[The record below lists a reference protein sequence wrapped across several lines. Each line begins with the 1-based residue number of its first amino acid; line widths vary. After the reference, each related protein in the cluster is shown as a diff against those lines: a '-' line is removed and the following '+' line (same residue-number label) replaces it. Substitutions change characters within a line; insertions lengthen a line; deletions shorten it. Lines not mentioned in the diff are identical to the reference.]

1 MIRVLLIEDEQP
13 AAKRLSK
20 LITEIAPDFEIIQ
33 VCDSIESA
41 VSFLKNAAAPDL
53 MFLDIQLGDGIS
65 FEIFKQV
72 EISCPVIF
80 TTAYDEYVF
89 RAFELNSID
98 YLMKPVHKEELERSI
113 LKFRKLNQAQKS
125 DWQFIS
131 SMLQKENAAYKQR
144 FLVSSGAN
152 LITVKTTEVAYFY
165 SVERSTFL
173 TSTQG
178 KSYAIDF
185 SLDKLE
191 EMLSPK
197 EFFRVNRQYL
207 VALSA
212 IKKINVLSKSRMK
225 IVLEPLST
233 DEVFVSNARTH
244 EFRVW
249 LDK

>member
-33 VCDSIESA
+33 ICDSIESA

-65 FEIFKQV
+65 FEIFRQV
-72 EISCPVIF
+72 EVSCPVIF

-98 YLMKPVHKEELERSI
+98 YLMKPIHKEELERSVD
-113 LKFRKLNQAQKS
+113 KFRKLNQAQKS

-131 SMLQKENAAYKQR
+131 SLLQKENATYKQR

-178 KSYAIDF
+178 KSYAVDF

-197 EFFRVNRQYL
+197 DFFRVNRQYL

-225 IVLEPLST
+225 IILEPLSS
-233 DEVFVSNARTH
+233 DEVFVSNARAH
-244 EFRVW
+244 EFRIW

>member
-20 LITEIAPDFEIIQ
+20 MITEIASDFEIIQ

-41 VSFLKNAAAPDL
+41 VSFLKIAALPDL
-53 MFLDIQLGDGIS
+53 IFLDIQLGDGIS
-65 FEIFKQV
+65 FEIFKQIEV
-72 EISCPVIF
+72 ACPVIF
-80 TTAYDEYVF
+80 TTAYDEYIF

-98 YLMKPVHKEELERSI
+98 YLMKPIHKEELARSVD
-113 LKFRKLNQAQKS
+113 KFRKLNQAQKS

-131 SMLQKENAAYKQR
+131 SLLQKENAAYKQR

-178 KSYAIDF
+178 KSYALDF

-197 EFFRVNRQYL
+197 EFFRVNRQFL
-207 VALSA
+207 VSLSA

-225 IVLEPLST
+225 IILEPLSN
-233 DEVFVSNARTH
+233 DEVFVSNARAH
-244 EFRVW
+244 EFRIW

>member
-1 MIRVLLIEDEQP
+1 MLRVLLIEDEQP

-33 VCDSIESA
+33 VCDSIEST
-41 VSFLKNAAAPDL
+41 VSFLKNAVLPDL
-53 MFLDIQLGDGIS
+53 IFLDIQLGDGIS
-65 FEIFKQV
+65 FEIFNQV
-72 EISCPVIF
+72 EVSCPVIF

-98 YLMKPVHKEELERSI
+98 YLMKPIHKEELERSVD
-113 LKFRKLNQAQKS
+113 KFRKLNQAQKS

-131 SMLQKENAAYKQR
+131 SLLEKEKTAYKQR

-152 LITVKTTEVAYFY
+152 LLSVKTTEVAYFY

-178 KSYAIDF
+178 KSYALDF

-197 EFFRVNRQYL
+197 EFFRVNRQFL
-207 VALSA
+207 VSLSA

-225 IVLEPLST
+225 IILEPLST
-233 DEVFVSNARTH
+233 DEVFVSNARAH
-244 EFRVW
+244 EFRIW

>member
-33 VCDSIESA
+33 ICDSIESA
-41 VSFLKNAAAPDL
+41 VGFLKNAAAPDL

-65 FEIFKQV
+65 FEIFRQV
-72 EISCPVIF
+72 EVSCPVIF

-98 YLMKPVHKEELERSI
+98 YLMKPIHKEELERSI
-113 LKFRKLNQAQKS
+113 DKFRKLNQVQKS

-131 SMLQKENAAYKQR
+131 SLLQKENATYKQR

-178 KSYAIDF
+178 KSYALDF

-225 IVLEPLST
+225 IILEPLSS
-233 DEVFVSNARTH
+233 DEVFVSNARAH
-244 EFRVW
+244 EFRIW

>member
-1 MIRVLLIEDEQP
+1 MIRVLLIEDELP

-33 VCDSIESA
+33 TCDSIESA
-41 VSFLKNAAAPDL
+41 VAFLKNSDQPDL
-53 MFLDIQLGDGIS
+53 LFLDVQLGDGIS

-72 EISCPVIF
+72 DVNCPIVF

-98 YLMKPVHKEELERSI
+98 YLMKPIHKDELARSI
-113 LKFRKLNQAQKS
+113 DKFNKLNKPHQS

-131 SMLQKENAAYKQR
+131 SILQKDNATYKQR

-178 KSYAIDF
+178 KSYAVDF

-191 EMLSPK
+191 EILSPK

-207 VALSA
+207 VSMNA

-225 IVLEPLST
+225 IILEPLST

-244 EFRVW
+244 EFRIW

>member
-1 MIRVLLIEDEQP
+1 MTRILIVEDELP

-20 LITEIAPDFEIIQ
+20 LITEIAPDFEISQI
-33 VCDSIESA
+33 CDSIESA
-41 VSFLKNAAAPDL
+41 VSCLSTSPQPEL
-53 MFLDIQLGDGIS
+53 IFLDIQLGDGIS
-65 FEIFKQV
+65 FEIFRQI
-72 EISCPVIF
+72 EINCPVIF

-98 YLMKPVHKEELERSI
+98 YLMKPIHKEELERSI
-113 LKFRKLNQAQKS
+113 DKFRKLNQAQKS

-131 SMLQKENAAYKQR
+131 SLLQKENAAYKQR

-152 LITVKTTEVAYFY
+152 LITVKTIEVAYFY

-173 TSTQG
+173 TSTLG
-178 KSYAIDF
+178 KSYPVDF

-212 IKKINVLSKSRMK
+212 IKKIIVLSKSRMK
-225 IVLEPLST
+225 IIVDPEST
-233 DEVFVSNARTH
+233 DEVFVSNARAH

>member
-33 VCDSIESA
+33 ICDSIESA

-65 FEIFKQV
+65 FEIFRQV
-72 EISCPVIF
+72 EVSCPVIF

-98 YLMKPVHKEELERSI
+98 YLMKPIHKEELARSVD
-113 LKFRKLNQAQKS
+113 KFRKLNQAQKS

-131 SMLQKENAAYKQR
+131 SLLQKENAAYKQR

-152 LITVKTTEVAYFY
+152 LITVITTEVAYFY

-178 KSYAIDF
+178 KSYALDF

-225 IVLEPLST
+225 IILEPLST
-233 DEVFVSNARTH
+233 DEVFVSNARAH
-244 EFRVW
+244 EFRIW